1 MSNVELFN
9 TENEVA
15 ILSILLSHPDKIY
28 ELDHLKTF
36 MFSSTVHQILYETLQ
51 ELAKQ
56 GTIPEITLLK
66 ALLSQTGKLD
76 QHGGVAYLEHLR
88 SRVFNEDN
96 LLDFEK
102 LIVNSFKAKTLLE
115 ISSKLPGLVMSGN
128 SIDDLI
134 DTTRVNLDSLSES
147 TGYEDTEHIGKILR
161 RSFDDIVKR
170 VENPGVSGVPIGIK
184 DIDTNLGGIVP
195 GEVWIIASRPS
206 MGKEQPVYSR
216 VYTKNGYKT
225 IGEINV
231 DDYVMGSD
239 GIEHKVI
246 SVFPQGVKPVYRVY
260 FDDNTFTD
268 CGLNHLW
275 LTKSRKER
283 KNKKNYSVKTL
294 IEIINSKV
302 ILEDGRSNHCIP
314 INSPVQFSKRNL
326 LLDPYVMGIILGD
339 GNISG
344 NFARITIA
352 DKDIIDEVGKCL
364 PETDVLSKPNKISY
378 RITKKENKGNHRE
391 SCRTVEVLRFYSL
404 MGKTSDTKFIPA
416 DYLYSSVP
424 DRISLLQG
432 LLDSDGYLIK
442 PNYNFIEYSTTS
454 ISLRDQIMELAR
466 SLGGKCSFTE
476 RQGRYTKN
484 GIEIKTKRN
493 YRIWISFNDINIKPF
508 RCIRKQEN
516 YRFRKQYHNKFII
529 KIKYIG
535 ESESKCIM
543 LDSKE
548 QLYLTD
554 NFIVTHNSAVMCNS
568 SLSTAKEGNPNLI
581 FSYEMPKNTLID
593 RFLSLETKIGISDI
607 RLGLIN
613 QKQIDELSEAT
624 KIIDG
629 LPIYIDTNF
638 AGNIGYLSSTIRRY
652 KRLHDI
658 KVVYLDYIQLM
669 AERSTNATNELGQI
683 SRELKLLANNL
694 GIGIVIFSQLNRLLE
709 VRPDKRPI
717 LSDLRQSGNLEE
729 DADVAAFL
737 YRDEYYNKES
747 RDVGVLEFIIRKN
760 RNGAVGT
767 IPLMFDPTTTT
778 IYCK

>member
-1 MSNVELFN
+1 MSNVDLFN

-36 MFSSTVHQILYETLQ
+36 MFSSTVHQILYDTLQ
-51 ELAKQ
+51 ESAKQ
-56 GTIPEITLLK
+56 GIIPEVTLLK
-66 ALLSQTGKLD
+66 AQLSQTGKLD

-115 ISSKLPGLVMSGN
+115 ISSKLPGLVMGGN

-161 RSFDDIVKR
+161 RSFDEIVKR

-195 GEVWIIASRPS
+195 GEVWIVASRPS
-206 MGKEQPVYSR
+206 MGK
-216 VYTKNGYKT
+216 
-225 IGEINV
+225 
-231 DDYVMGSD
+231 
-239 GIEHKVI
+239 
-246 SVFPQGVKPVYRVY
+246 
-260 FDDNTFTD
+260 
-268 CGLNHLW
+268 
-275 LTKSRKER
+275 
-283 KNKKNYSVKTL
+283 
-294 IEIINSKV
+294 
-302 ILEDGRSNHCIP
+302 
-314 INSPVQFSKRNL
+314 
-326 LLDPYVMGIILGD
+326 
-339 GNISG
+339 
-344 NFARITIA
+344 
-352 DKDIIDEVGKCL
+352 
-364 PETDVLSKPNKISY
+364 
-378 RITKKENKGNHRE
+378 
-391 SCRTVEVLRFYSL
+391 
-404 MGKTSDTKFIPA
+404 
-416 DYLYSSVP
+416 SSV
-424 DRISLLQG
+424 L
-432 LLDSDGYLIK
+432 
-442 PNYNFIEYSTTS
+442 
-454 ISLRDQIMELAR
+454 
-466 SLGGKCSFTE
+466 
-476 RQGRYTKN
+476 
-484 GIEIKTKRN
+484 
-493 YRIWISFNDINIKPF
+493 
-508 RCIRKQEN
+508 
-516 YRFRKQYHNKFII
+516 
-529 KIKYIG
+529 
-535 ESESKCIM
+535 
-543 LDSKE
+543 
-548 QLYLTD
+548 
-554 NFIVTHNSAVMCNS
+554 CNS
-568 SLSTAKEGNPNLI
+568 SLATAKEGNANLI

-638 AGNIGYLSSTIRRY
+638 AGNIGYLASTIRRY

-658 KVVYLDYIQLM
+658 KIVYLDYIQLM

-747 RDVGVLEFIIRKN
+747 KDVGVLEFIIRKN